1 MKKSFNLVF
10 IILIMTLAL
19 LLIFAESDANA
30 QFDLTFFII
39 VKAIGISL
47 FILAHLAYRISF
59 TISGAEESKAV
70 KRKLAYKI
78 NRKFR

>member
-19 LLIFAESDANA
+19 LLIFAETDVNKE
-30 QFDLTFFII
+30 FDLTFFII

-59 TISGAEESKAV
+59 TIRGAEKSKAV
-70 KRKLAYKI
+70 KRNLAYRI
-78 NRKFR
+78 NRKLR